1 MLPAPNSDRLRLADV
16 LSGCLDSVVGRNT
29 RLTQARPAKAIVLLA
44 DGLGQSALKARQ
56 GHARSLVAAQSGPD
70 PVIEVG
76 FPTTTAASLTSL
88 TTGSTPGTHGIVGYS
103 VLDPDRDRIVNQL
116 NGWDS
121 GMDPFT
127 WQRVPTV
134 FERAAEDGVHAIAI
148 GPERFRHSGF
158 SRAALRGA
166 VYRAGET
173 ISERLDQA
181 RRSLDEVDRA
191 VLYVYVP
198 ELDKVAHASGVES
211 GEWTEALEEL
221 DAAVRTFSNTLRR
234 DEGLIVTA
242 DHGVLD
248 VPERSHVLVDELPG
262 LLDGVRHI
270 GGEPRCLQLYCEP
283 DADVAAVADR
293 WRESEADRA
302 WVATRDEAIAA
313 GWFGAVDDAVRG
325 RIGDV
330 LIAARKR
337 IAYYDGRSVQSLR
350 GRGMVGQHGSLSDE
364 ESRVPLL
371 RFGAFAS

>member
-16 LSGCLDSVVGRNT
+16 LTGCLDSVAGRSTPLT
-29 RLTQARPAKAIVLLA
+29 RARPAKAVVLLA

-56 GHARSLVAAQSGPD
+56 GHARSLVAAQDGPD
-70 PVIEVG
+70 SVIEVG

-88 TTGSTPGTHGIVGYS
+88 TTGSAPGAHGIVGYS

-116 NGWDS
+116 NGWDA
-121 GMDPFT
+121 GMDPAT
-127 WQRVPTV
+127 WQRMPTV
-134 FERAAEDGVHAIAI
+134 FEQAAAEGIEAITI
-148 GPERFRHSGF
+148 GPERFRHTGF
-158 SRAALRGA
+158 TRAVLRGA
-166 VYRAGET
+166 AYRAGET
-173 ISERLDQA
+173 IGDRLEQA
-181 RRSLDEVDRA
+181 RRSLDGSDRA
-191 VLYVYVP
+191 LLYVYVP

-221 DAAVRTFSNTLRR
+221 DAAVRSFSNTLRR
-234 DEGLIVTA
+234 DEGLLVTA

-248 VPERSHVLVDELPG
+248 VPERGHLLIDRLPG
-262 LLDGVRHI
+262 LLQGVRHV

-283 DADVAAVADR
+283 DADVVAVAER

-313 GWFGAVDDAVRG
+313 GWFGEVDDAVRA

-337 IAYYDGRSVQSLR
+337 IAYYDGRSPQSLR
-350 GRGMVGQHGSLSDE
+350 GRGMVGQHGSLSAE

-371 RFGAFAS
+371 RFGAFA